1 NKPPAN
7 RIALSGNLELT
18 QVDLSFKIP
27 GKVVE
32 LDVREGD
39 WVKKGQVIAKLDS
52 VQLSEQRS
60 RDRATVI
67 AAQSQKQ
74 QLQTS
79 IEYQKATVESEV
91 ASRRAEAAQ
100 AQARLDELLAGSRP
114 QEIQQ
119 AQAAV
124 MDAKAASEFAQRD
137 FERAE
142 TLYKNEDISSQQH
155 DTARTKAETTT
166 ATLRQAE
173 QRLALVQE
181 GPRKEEIAAARAAV
195 ARAQASVAV
204 AEANR
209 LEIKRKEEELTARQ
223 AEIER
228 TRAQVGITQAQL

>member
-1 NKPPAN
+1 MKKVIRIVLLLAVVGGGYWYWQNRNKQPAN

-32 LDVREGD
+32 LNVREGD

-79 IEYQKATVESEV
+79 IDYQKATVESEV

-124 MDAKAASEFAQRD
+124 MDAKAANEFAQRD

-142 TLYKNEDISSQQH
+142 TLYKNEDISRQQH
-155 DTARTKAETTT
+155 DQARTKVETTT
-166 ATLRQAE
+166 AALRQAE
-173 QRLALVQE
+173 QS
-181 GPRKEEIAAARAAV
+181 PRFHAIEIR
-195 ARAQASVAV
+195 
-204 AEANR
+204 
-209 LEIKRKEEELTARQ
+209 
-223 AEIER
+223 
-228 TRAQVGITQAQL
+228 QVGIDYDLLAPN